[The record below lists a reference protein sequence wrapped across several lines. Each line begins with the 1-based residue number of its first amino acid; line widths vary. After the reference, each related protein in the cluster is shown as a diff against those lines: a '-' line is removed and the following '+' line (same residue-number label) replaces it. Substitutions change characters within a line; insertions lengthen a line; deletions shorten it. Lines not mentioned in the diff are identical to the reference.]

1 MKNFTYYAPTEIAF
15 GPDSEKRLVEL
26 IRSHHMG
33 SSVLVVYGGRHAER
47 SGLIDKFTRM
57 LADSGISVTL
67 HGGVHPNP
75 RLSHVRAGID
85 KCHQSDITAIL
96 AIGGGSVIDASKA
109 IAYGARYD
117 GDVWDFYAGRTDATD
132 ALPVGVVLTIPAA
145 GSEMSNSSVITNDEQ
160 GGLKVGYNNNLSRP
174 RFAILNPEL
183 TYSLP
188 PYQTA
193 CGITDMM
200 MHTFERYFARDN
212 DQPLTDAL
220 AEALLRTVVEYGPV
234 AVNNPQ
240 DYQARATLMWAA
252 SLAHND
258 LTGDRT
264 GGDWASHKI
273 EHELSGLFDV
283 AHGAGLAAVWP
294 VWARYVADA
303 APARFERFAVNVM
316 GISPGPDAAMRGIEA
331 MSRFMQSI
339 GMPATIAE
347 LVGHRPTPAE
357 IDLMAD
363 RCTHGGTL
371 TVGCVKPLSK
381 ADVAAILGA

>member
-1 MKNFTYYAPTEIAF
+1 MKDFTYYAPTEIVF

-26 IRSHHMG
+26 IGSHHMG
-33 SSVLVVYGGRHAER
+33 DRVLIVYGGRHAER

-57 LADSGISVTL
+57 LADSGISVAG
-67 HGGVHPNP
+67 HGGVQPNP

-85 KCHQSDITAIL
+85 ICRREHITALL
-96 AIGGGSVIDASKA
+96 AIGGGSVIDAAKA
-109 IAYGARYD
+109 IAYGACYD
-117 GDVWDFYAGRTDATD
+117 GDVWDFYAGRATAVD

-160 GGLKVGYNNNLSRP
+160 GGLKVGYNSNLSRP
-174 RFAILNPEL
+174 RFAILNPLL

-188 PYQTA
+188 AYQTA

-212 DQPLTDAL
+212 DQPLTDAI
-220 AEALLRTVVEYGPV
+220 AEALLRTVIEYGPV
-234 AVNNPQ
+234 AVADPH
-240 DYQARATLMWAA
+240 DYRARATLMWAA

-264 GGDWASHKI
+264 GGDWAAHKI

-303 APARFERFAVNVM
+303 APARFERFAINVM
-316 GISPGPDAAMRGIEA
+316 GVEPGPDAARRGIDA

-339 GMPATIAE
+339 GMPATIAQ
-347 LVGHRPTPAE
+347 LIGRRPTADE

-363 RCTHGGTL
+363 RCTHGDTITIGR
-371 TVGCVKPLSK
+371 VKALAKS
-381 ADVAAILGA
+381 DVASILGA

>member
-1 MKNFTYYAPTEIAF
+1 MKDFTYFAPTEIAF
-15 GPDSEKRLVEL
+15 GPDSEARLPEL
-26 IRSHHMG
+26 AAAHHLG
-33 SSVLVVYGGRHAER
+33 PRVLIVYGGSHAER
-47 SGLIDKFTRM
+47 SGLIDKCADA
-57 LADSGISVTL
+57 LAREGMHTVR
-67 HGGVHPNP
+67 HGGVQPNP
-75 RLSHVRAGID
+75 RLSHVRTGIEI
-85 KCHQSDITAIL
+85 CRREDITGIL

-109 IAYGARYD
+109 IAYGACYD
-117 GDVWDFYAGRTDATD
+117 GDVWDFYAGRAFARA

-145 GSEMSNSSVITNDEQ
+145 GSEMSNSSVITDDEH
-160 GGLKVGYNNNLSRP
+160 GGLKVGYNSNLSRP

-188 PYQTA
+188 AYQTA

-200 MHTFERYFARDN
+200 MHTFERYFARDD

-220 AEALLRTVVEYGPV
+220 AEALLRTVIEYGPTAV
-234 AVNNPQ
+234 ASPH
-240 DYQARATLMWAA
+240 DYQSRATLMWAA

-294 VWARYVADA
+294 LWARYVADA
-303 APARFERFAVNVM
+303 APSRFLRFAKNVM
-316 GISPGPDAAMRGIEA
+316 GADTIEGGIAAMA
-331 MSRFMQSI
+331 RFMQSI
-339 GMPATIAE
+339 GMPATITE
-347 LVGHRPTPAE
+347 LVGHRPTAEE

-363 RCTHGGTL
+363 RCTHGDTA
-371 TVGCVKPLSK
+371 TVGRVKRLTK
-381 ADVAAILGA
+381 ADVAAILES